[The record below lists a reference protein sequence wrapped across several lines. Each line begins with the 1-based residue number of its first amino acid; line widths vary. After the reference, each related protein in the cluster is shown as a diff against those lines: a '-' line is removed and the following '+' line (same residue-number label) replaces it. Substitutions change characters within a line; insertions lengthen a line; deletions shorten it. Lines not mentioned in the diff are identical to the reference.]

1 MEKDVTRNIEEQL
14 SAFLDGELPD
24 EELQLLVRRLE
35 REESFRATLV
45 RYSLLGNILRNDPVQ
60 ASSEPFRARVMAAIS
75 SEGEADQDLQQES
88 SSGFSWAVPLASTA
102 LVALV
107 FVGITTTEMF
117 DGPADL
123 NSAGL
128 AIAEQSES
136 LAGARANAAQ
146 FGVTAAKQP
155 RLDRKASI
163 NKERMTSYLVSHS
176 ERARPFQGPMADSR
190 IFVQQASFEQ

>member
-88 SSGFSWAVPLASTA
+88 SSRFSWVVPLASTA

-117 DGPADL
+117 DG
-123 NSAGL
+123 
-128 AIAEQSES
+128 
-136 LAGARANAAQ
+136 AAQ
-146 FGVTAAKQP
+146 FGGTAAKQP

-163 NKERMTSYLVSHS
+163 NKERMTSYLLSHS